1 MLFGRPPPDPS
12 SVPISVAG
20 QARASDILS
29 LVESAGWAYALADIE
44 RLIGVDPEGMLVA
57 TAGRGRTDEVLG
69 CVYASRWGSLGFIG
83 LLLVRA
89 DMRGRGLGGRLARE
103 GVSAL
108 RARGCAC
115 VGLDAVPEAATLYS
129 RLGFVPDWESMRLA
143 VDTSVEERPPAS
155 VRARAAVDDDMAA
168 VLVLDRHG
176 WGADRSRLLQLL
188 YGSGTA
194 SVAVAPEEGPVRAFG
209 VLRRGVRG
217 WRMGPWVAE
226 IGREG
231 GPLLGHGRL
240 GEGVALD
247 GRPLL
252 QRGGRRGPQP
262 RLRGQDEVLHQDVHG
277 RPGAGALAG
286 RELGHW
292 RAGEGM
298 SGALTAC
305 GRAPWPTMD
314 RGSVS

>member
-1 MLFGRPPPDPS
+1 MGRMPVWGLPIDPS
-12 SVPISVAG
+12 SVPISVADR
-20 QARASDILS
+20 ARAPDILS

-57 TAGRGRTDEVLG
+57 TAGRGRADEVLG

-103 GVSAL
+103 GVRAL

-115 VGLDAVPEAATLYS
+115 VGLDAVPEATTLYS
-129 RLGFVPDWESMRLA
+129 RLGFVPEWESMRLA

-168 VLVLDRHG
+168 VLVLDHHG

-188 YGSGTA
+188 HGSGAA

-209 VLRRGVRG
+209 VLRSGVRG

-226 IGREG
+226 TGREG
-231 GPLLGHGRL
+231 ADAARAVLSWAMDVSAKESLALGVPAYNAQAVEALNRVYAVRMRSCTRMYLGDPGPARSPAGSW
-240 GEGVALD
+240 AI
-247 GRPLL
+247 
-252 QRGGRRGPQP
+252 
-262 RLRGQDEVLHQDVHG
+262 
-277 RPGAGALAG
+277 GAPEKG
-286 RELGHW
+286 
-292 RAGEGM
+292 
-298 SGALTAC
+298 
-305 GRAPWPTMD
+305 
-314 RGSVS
+314 